1 MCVMYMWVAKY
12 CDLPLVQGLKGLVQG
27 PETLIQGLEPLQSVI
42 QGPLIQGSELLIQGL
57 KQPLI
62 QGPLIQGSELLIQG
76 LKQPL
81 IQVVFTVIRTL
92 LKSPMVPALQP
103 SIILLMY
110 FLVKSSSFFCVQ
122 FYSFSRHNL
131 LSHSPPNSLLRNR
144 VHQRYIPGDASHPPK
159 KWRRPSTFGQN
170 THSVRY
176 VAFLRSCSF
185 SLWFLEQL
193 AKKQA
198 VDIGVT
204 SNKVFIQ
211 QLLAPL
217 LGRVVEGYRLMER
230 TLPKGF

>member
-1 MCVMYMWVAKY
+1 M
-12 CDLPLVQGLKGLVQG
+12 
-27 PETLIQGLEPLQSVI
+27 TLHTP
-42 QGPLIQGSELLIQGL
+42 
-57 KQPLI
+57 
-62 QGPLIQGSELLIQG
+62 
-76 LKQPL
+76 
-81 IQVVFTVIRTL
+81 
-92 LKSPMVPALQP
+92 LKSGGAPPPLD
-103 SIILLMY
+103 IE
-110 FLVKSSSFFCVQ
+110 
-122 FYSFSRHNL
+122 HT
-131 LSHSPPNSLLRNR
+131 LSE
-144 VHQRYIPGDASHPPK
+144 
-159 KWRRPSTFGQN
+159 
-170 THSVRY
+170 